1 MRVLVAYAGVHGA
14 TRSIAER
21 IADRLRRAG
30 LDADLRPAHEVASVA
45 GYDAVV
51 LGSAIHNGEWL
62 PEAAALADRE
72 ADALA
77 ACPTWMFSVGMIAD
91 SSSSSRPP
99 VARMLR
105 LRPPVPDA
113 VAAAVGADVVAGRHR
128 RFTGVFLR
136 EHTGRF
142 GALLYHA
149 MGGRF
154 GDHRDWDDVHGWAD
168 GVAATLVGERAGR

>member
-1 MRVLVAYAGVHGA
+1 MRILVAYAGVHGA

-30 LDADLRPAHEVASVA
+30 LDADLRPAHEVGSVA
-45 GYDAVV
+45 GHDAIV
-51 LGSAIHNGEWL
+51 LGSAIHDGQWL
-62 PEAAALADRE
+62 PEAAELAGREAAALADHP
-72 ADALA
+72 AWL
-77 ACPTWMFSVGMIAD
+77 FSVGMVGD
-91 SSSSSRPP
+91 RSSSLPRP

-105 LRPPVPDA
+105 SRQPVPDA
-113 VAAAVGADVVAGRHR
+113 VAAAVRAGVLAGRHH

-136 EHTGRF
+136 EHTGRN
-142 GALLYHA
+142 GALLYRA

-168 GVAATLVGERAGR
+168 SIAAALVGERAGR